1 MFSLYLCVQETLS
14 TFVEGLK
21 QRASVTKLTNIMKEE
36 VPALYGAL
44 IGKTQNYLRSFKLCV
59 PNLDARS

>member
-1 MFSLYLCVQETLS
+1 MFSLYLCAQETLS
-14 TFVEGLK
+14 AFVEGLK

-44 IGKTQNYLRSFKLCV
+44 IGKADRANQHFYFHLQFIH
-59 PNLDARS
+59 